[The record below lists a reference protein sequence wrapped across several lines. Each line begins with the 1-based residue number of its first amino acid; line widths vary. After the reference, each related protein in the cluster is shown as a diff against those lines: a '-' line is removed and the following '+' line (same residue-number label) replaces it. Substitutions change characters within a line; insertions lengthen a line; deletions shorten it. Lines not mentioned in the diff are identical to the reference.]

1 MIKNYCNNNGF
12 FFERVSKRTARRVY
26 NNGCTVI
33 FCPVN
38 LRPFSRWSPQIEF
51 TKGTLYTDGCTFDQ
65 IVCGFEYSNCVD
77 NETGKYT
84 AFYIP
89 VRTVDR
95 FTGEPPTADT
105 LGTIT
110 VYDHR
115 FMEG

>member
-1 MIKNYCNNNGF
+1 MVNRICYDGGIQFK
-12 FFERVSKRTARRVY
+12 RISKQTARRVY
-26 NNGCTVI
+26 NNGCTVVC
-33 FCPVN
+33 CPVN
-38 LRPFSRWSPQIEF
+38 LRPFSRWNPQIEF
-51 TKGTLYTDGCTFDQ
+51 TKGTLCTDGCTFDQ
-65 IVCGFEYSNCVD
+65 IVSGFEYSNCID

-105 LGTIT
+105 LETIT

-115 FMEG
+115 YMEV